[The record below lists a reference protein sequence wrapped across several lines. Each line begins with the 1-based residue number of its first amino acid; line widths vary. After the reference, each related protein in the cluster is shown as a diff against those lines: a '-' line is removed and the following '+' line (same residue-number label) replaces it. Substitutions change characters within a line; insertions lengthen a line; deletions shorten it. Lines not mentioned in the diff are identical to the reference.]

1 MRKTAAIVL
10 YILVGFP
17 LLFTALFAI
26 STRTW
31 AFDRAGYAR
40 ILTDDRLVGILRSPA
55 MQKEI
60 SETVDVAGI
69 SLNGPAL
76 VSALQKDPPVAE
88 LKALATEAVS
98 DGFDFFEGRTKGRQA
113 SLDLAP
119 LKAAVE
125 ARSDALA
132 ADYVAALPVE
142 PKRPAENDLSFRPQ
156 GLPERLVASR
166 AADLLRARV
175 AHDIPD
181 SLPWPP
187 ATLPA
192 TIESAD
198 GNVLTVGRI
207 DTAIAGV
214 ALFAF
219 LFAAGLVLLG
229 ESRMHGRLSMA
240 GAFIIAPAA
249 LILVS
254 SALAVAAGLGVQRG
268 LLPDA
273 MRQMAGSDGG
283 AMLATYFLGSFLG
296 TSGPIFRSL
305 FTTGLVGVCIGGL
318 LVSVRRWAK
327 QEDDE

>member
-1 MRKTAAIVL
+1 VKKAASIILYVL
-10 YILVGFP
+10 IGFP
-17 LLFTALFAI
+17 LLFSALFAI

-31 AFDRAGYAR
+31 AFDRAAYVKV
-40 ILTDDRLVGILRSPA
+40 LTDDRLVEILRSPA
-55 MQKEI
+55 MQKEVG
-60 SETVDVAGI
+60 ETVEVGGI

-76 VSALQKDPPVAE
+76 VAALQKDPPVAE
-88 LKALATEAVS
+88 LKALAAEAVN
-98 DGFDFFEGRTKGRQA
+98 DGFDFYEGRTKGRQA

-119 LKAAVE
+119 LKAAVSS
-125 ARSDALA
+125 RSGTLA
-132 ADYVAALPVE
+132 ADYVAALPAK
-142 PKRPAENDLSFRPQ
+142 PGRPAEADFSYRPQ
-156 GLPERLVASR
+156 GLPERLVSAR
-166 AADLLRARV
+166 AAELLKSRV
-175 AHDIPD
+175 ASEVPD

-192 TIESAD
+192 AVEN
-198 GNVLTVGRI
+198 GEGEVLTVGRI

-219 LFAAGLVLLG
+219 LFTAGLVLLG
-229 ESRMHGRLSMA
+229 ERRMHGRLSMA
-240 GAFIIAPAA
+240 GAFITAPAA

-254 SALAVAAGLGVQRG
+254 SAAAAIAGLGVQRG

-296 TSGPIFRSL
+296 TSGPVFKSL

-318 LVSVRRWAK
+318 LTSVRRWAK